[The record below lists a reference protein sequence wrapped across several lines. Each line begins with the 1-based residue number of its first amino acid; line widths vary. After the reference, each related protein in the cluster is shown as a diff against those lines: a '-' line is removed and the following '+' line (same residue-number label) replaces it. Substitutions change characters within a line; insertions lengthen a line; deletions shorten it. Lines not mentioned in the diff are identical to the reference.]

1 MSCIAAPSGALNIDV
16 IELPA
21 GTLLHQLF
29 SANYPA
35 GGFHPGT
42 GAGLGGLARPTR
54 FAHIMRTPPP
64 GPVPYLYAGGTLQC
78 AIFETIFHDLDF
90 RATNP
95 SLRLTPFNDKAHCEL
110 SFHRPLRLAR
120 LHGTG
125 LKRIRAERVDLIE
138 SLPPCYG
145 ATACWAQAIYD
156 QDPHI
161 DGLVWRSRR
170 LDDQDSYVLFG
181 DRVTTSDYTGRAA
194 SGPILSDSKFRAL
207 VFQEALM
214 VDILLL
220 P

>member
-1 MSCIAAPSGALNIDV
+1 MNCIAAPLGTLNIDV
-16 IELPA
+16 IDLPA
-21 GTLLHQLF
+21 GTTLHQLF
-29 SANYPA
+29 SASYPA

-42 GAGLGGLARPTR
+42 GPAPGGLARPTR
-54 FAHIMRTPPP
+54 FAPIMRTPPP
-64 GPVPYLYAGGTLQC
+64 GPVPYLYAGGTLQS
-78 AIFETIFHDLDF
+78 AIFETIFHDVDF

-95 SLRLTPFNDKAHCEL
+95 SLRLAPFNDKAHCEL
-110 SFHRPLRLAR
+110 TFHRPMRLAK

-145 ATACWAQAIYD
+145 ATASWAQAIYD
-156 QDPHI
+156 QDPKF

-181 DRVTTSDYTGRAA
+181 DRVTSSDCIGWAA
-194 SGPILSDSKFRAL
+194 SGPINSDATFRAL
-207 VFQEALM
+207 VFQEALA
-214 VDILLL
+214 VDVLLL